1 MLGDRTPFLTVK
13 ECVSDRTFAVAGGG
27 EASTSGGGGAGLPGP
42 EQAGLP
48 GNTGALAP
56 GWPFIPES
64 TGQRD
69 AEQGVAGE
77 GGHPNAEA
85 EGGSSNEEENF
96 ASTLDMEAIK
106 VSGYF
111 ISFHALVYTQHETIV
126 FKR

>member
-1 MLGDRTPFLTVK
+1 M
-13 ECVSDRTFAVAGGG
+13 
-27 EASTSGGGGAGLPGP
+27 
-42 EQAGLP
+42 P
-48 GNTGALAP
+48 GNSGAPDLAP

-69 AEQGVAGE
+69 AEQGVPGE

-85 EGGSSNEEENF
+85 GGGSSNEEENF

-111 ISFHALVYTQHETIV
+111 ISFYALVYSTMV
-126 FKR
+126 FKRYSPRKSS